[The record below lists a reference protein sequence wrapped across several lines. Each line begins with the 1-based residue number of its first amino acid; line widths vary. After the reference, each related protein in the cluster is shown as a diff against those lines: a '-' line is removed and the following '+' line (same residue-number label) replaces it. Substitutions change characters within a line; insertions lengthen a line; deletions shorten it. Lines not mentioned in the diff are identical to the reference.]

1 MTSDRPDRRAMSW
14 AAARREILAESKRQF
29 DPDVVE
35 SFVLRERSL
44 RSIRREFADL
54 AA

>member
-1 MTSDRPDRRAMSW
+1 MSW

-35 SFVLRERSL
+35 SFVRHESSL
-44 RSIRREFADL
+44 RAVRREFEAV

>member
-1 MTSDRPDRRAMSW
+1 MTSDRPYRRAMSW

-29 DPDVVE
+29 DLDVVE
-35 SFVLRERSL
+35 VVRAPRTFA